1 MIPQAYIQHW
11 RQHAPW
17 RSDAQVEQDLV
28 ISRALVD
35 LFSMSE
41 IAENLAFRGGTALHK
56 LYFSPPV
63 RYSEDIDLVQVT
75 PAPIGPVLDA
85 IRVCLRP
92 SLGDAHRYVQKAN
105 MCTLVYRFNSES
117 ATPVPLRLKVEIM
130 TREAF
135 NVLGVIDRAFDVQSP
150 WFMGATTLRTFQL
163 EELLGTKLRALY
175 QRRKGRD
182 VFDLALA
189 LERSPGLDRQA
200 IVDCFTAY
208 MQRAGEVPT
217 RAQLEANLDL
227 KRVHQAFMDDMSA
240 LLHPDYGDY
249 DAVAALECVQRELI
263 ARLP

>member
-1 MIPQAYIQHW
+1 MIPKAHIVHW

-17 RSDAQVEQDLV
+17 HSDAQVEQDLV

-35 LFSMSE
+35 LFSMPDV
-41 IAENLAFRGGTALHK
+41 AENLAFRGGTALHK
-56 LYFSPPV
+56 LYFSPPG

-75 PAPIGPVLDA
+75 PVPIGPVLNA
-85 IRVCLRP
+85 VRSCLRP
-92 SLGDAHRYVQKAN
+92 YLGEANRYVQKAN
-105 MCTLVYRFNSES
+105 MCTLTYRFASENVP
-117 ATPVPLRLKVEIM
+117 PVPLRLKIEIM

-135 NVLGVIDRAFDVQSP
+135 NVHGVTDRAFDVQSP
-150 WFMGATTLRTFQL
+150 WYSGATTLRTFRL

-189 LERSPGLDRQA
+189 LERSPSLDRQA
-200 IVDCFTAY
+200 IVDCFIAY
-208 MQRAGEVPT
+208 MHRAGDVPT
-217 RAQLEANLDL
+217 RAQLQANLDQ
-227 KRVHQAFMDDMSA
+227 KRAHQAFMNDMGT

-249 DAVAALECVQRELI
+249 DADTALDCVQRELI